1 MKAFVPY
8 EKMNKK
14 QKKQL
19 DRARRA
25 GWGDVNPVTRKVESA
40 KVYNR
45 KKHRIG
51 RDAFETGAFLFVAI

>member
-8 EKMNKK
+8 EKLSKK
-14 QKKQL
+14 QKKEI

-25 GWGDVNPVTRKVESA
+25 GWGNVNPVTRKVESA
-40 KVYNR
+40 KTYNR

-51 RDAFETGAFLFVAI
+51 ADAYDSGAFVFV

>member
-8 EKMNKK
+8 EKLGKK
-14 QKKQL
+14 QKKEI

-25 GWGDVNPVTRKVESA
+25 NWGDVNPVTKKVESA

-51 RDAFETGAFLFVAI
+51 RESFETGAFFVS